1 MSFVIAS
8 PATPADVVYVLPVAQ
23 GSVGRMRCPGPVLA

>member
-1 MSFVIAS
+1 MSFIIAS

-23 GSVGRMRCPGPVLA
+23 GSVGRMHCLGPALV